1 MPEISIWNLVTA
13 LITLVL
19 SAALAWIGKLNGNL
33 KRIEDESKDRDRTL
47 EVMMLRD
54 LPSKEDMG
62 RFEKELGRV
71 LDAQLRTNERLD
83 KLVGDVAELGKANRG
98 G

>member
-1 MPEISIWNLVTA
+1 MPEISIWNLVTS